1 MRDER
6 GQRPQVKHT
15 FRRWI
20 KTMADDRDQP
30 RMMMANTFYN
40 YFHFHLN
47 PVIPCVDWLTLPSTT
62 YTQRTTRFVQKGKR
76 QNSKKKNRL
85 RQEIMS
91 RQVALGQSQNNRRL
105 QGECQ
110 TEDCARQCF
119 QDDWQAPTV
128 FSRLCFREPEAGA
141 RKARIFLS
149 WHPTKRQVDGG
160 RDECTS
166 SPVVRRRKP
175 KREDGGGGEVGGRE
189 LASAMTSMAWR
200 RLPSP
205 LRLLSIGYVRHSLP
219 PWLFSSIR
227 SHRYYKT
234 QSTIYSGK
242 SLEKE

>member
-175 KREDGGGGEVGGRE
+175 KREDGGGGSGRKG
-189 LASAMTSMAWR
+189 ACVSNDVNGVTSVTVSAAAFIDWLCSPF
-200 RLPSP
+200 PSTVAVFIHP
-205 LRLLSIGYVRHSLP
+205 FPSIL
-219 PWLFSSIR
+219 
-227 SHRYYKT
+227 
-234 QSTIYSGK
+234 
-242 SLEKE
+242 